1 MAVQLAMRHF
11 HDLFDGR
18 DLIVFSDHKP
28 LVHAFKHQDP
38 QLHDPADKIKY
49 VPPEETLAALEE
61 VSINIL
67 SPDSIAEAQKNCPE
81 VQAHRDG
88 KGPKGVV
95 VDDVVM
101 GNVSLLCE
109 VSDVRNPRPVV
120 PVGQRS

>member
-1 MAVQLAMRHF
+1 MSLTCCP
-11 HDLFDGR
+11 DLQGVLLD
-18 DLIVFSDHKP
+18 I
-28 LVHAFKHQDP
+28 
-38 QLHDPADKIKY
+38 DPADKIKY

-67 SPDSIAEAQKNCPE
+67 SPDSIAEAHKNCPE